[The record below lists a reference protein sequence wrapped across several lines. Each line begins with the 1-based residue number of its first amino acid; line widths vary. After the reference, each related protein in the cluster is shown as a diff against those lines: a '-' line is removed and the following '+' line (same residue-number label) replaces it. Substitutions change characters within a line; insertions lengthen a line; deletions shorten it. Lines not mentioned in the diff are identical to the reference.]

1 MLARIQEWPHGH
13 GRAEAAPKLGAAR
26 GRGWSDDGCG
36 ARRVVLVAIALSVL
50 ACSRIDPGI
59 SREKAEAILRAF
71 DFTDIELQPSPEG
84 WSGTAVPASGGYRI
98 QATLP
103 DGVLKPFRSYSR

>member
-1 MLARIQEWPHGH
+1 LNGSGWRVLAPDPQRG
-13 GRAEAAPKLGAAR
+13 KLLEGLER
-26 GRGWSDDGCG
+26 RRMWDSV
-36 ARRVVLVAIALSVL
+36 RRVVLVAVAIALSVL
-50 ACSRIDPGI
+50 ACSRTDPGI

-98 QATLP
+98 RATV
-103 DGVLKPFRSYSR
+103 DRQGVMQLQP

>member
-1 MLARIQEWPHGH
+1 MW
-13 GRAEAAPKLGAAR
+13 
-26 GRGWSDDGCG
+26 

-59 SREKAEAILRAF
+59 SHEKADAILRAF

-84 WSGTAVPASGGYRI
+84 WSGTVVPASGGYRI
-98 QATLP
+98 RATV
-103 DGVLKPFRSYSR
+103 DRQGVMQLQP